1 MILYLFGEIRIQTA
15 RKFGVTEG
23 PVNKLVHLQLAARGV
38 AGAPE
43 GQTHP
48 HHPRPLNLDHRYVS
62 SMISMH
68 QCAHFFILLTGTKT
82 FTENEVSKQS
92 FFVLILTMA

>member
-1 MILYLFGEIRIQTA
+1 MFMFLFLQVGWMILYLFEEIQIQIV

-48 HHPRPLNLDHRYVS
+48 HHPRPLNLDHRYV
-62 SMISMH
+62 
-68 QCAHFFILLTGTKT
+68 
-82 FTENEVSKQS
+82 
-92 FFVLILTMA
+92 